1 MLKLS
6 ELGSEKAAAK
16 SKRAM
21 APSILK
27 AALDRL

>member
-6 ELGSEKAAAK
+6 ELGLEKATAK